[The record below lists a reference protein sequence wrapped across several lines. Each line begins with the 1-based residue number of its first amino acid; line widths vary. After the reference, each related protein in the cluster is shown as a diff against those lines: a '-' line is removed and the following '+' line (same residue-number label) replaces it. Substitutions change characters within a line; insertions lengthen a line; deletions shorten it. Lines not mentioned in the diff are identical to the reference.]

1 MNKAVEYI
9 CLALFVAVMC
19 FVGLRIY
26 AVNQKY
32 PPAEVVTYG
41 IGDVIEFSEMNMT
54 VTASRIDYA
63 ANIVENYEVEIFDKN
78 YNLLSEDEC
87 MLLVVDLAIEN
98 TTNSEITVPLYVINA
113 ESGGWS
119 NGIDATDFRKL
130 NIDLEQPVITISAG
144 ETAYV
149 SVPFA
154 MYSIQFKDSAW
165 SAVDSMEY
173 SIVFSV
179 YPVMITVVL

>member
-1 MNKAVEYI
+1 MNRAVKYI

-19 FVGLRIY
+19 FACLKIY

-32 PPAEVVTYG
+32 PPAEVVAYG

-63 ANIVENYEVEIFDKN
+63 ANIIDDYEVEIYNKN
-78 YNLLSEDEC
+78 NNLLSEDEC
-87 MLLVVDLAIEN
+87 KLLVVDLAIEN
-98 TTNSEITVPLYVINA
+98 TTNNEITVPLYVINA

-130 NIDLEQPVITISAG
+130 NIGLEQPIITISAG

-165 SAVDSMEY
+165 SAVDSREY
-173 SIVFSV
+173 SVVFSV
-179 YPVMITVVL
+179 YPIMIKVVL